1 MYHNPPFFPLDIHK
15 GGGRSQLLDS
25 ELAYVRHN
33 SPLILLW
40 NLTLNKRPSLVLLL
54 LSLAKNSPG
63 SQASLS
69 SFYSYKLRS
78 QSPDGSR
85 YPSRKQGGHGRDLG
99 SKPPAIRRMA
109 LNVNWLQSEFCYSK
123 FTREDSNYLSP
134 AGTTELSERSL
145 GNCDGHQLSTNPQTA
160 GPRTSRLDSASAHVP
175 LT

>member
-1 MYHNPPFFPLDIHK
+1 MYNPPFLPLDINK
-15 GGGRSQLLDS
+15 GGGESQLIYS

-40 NLTLNKRPSLVLLL
+40 NLTLSKRPSLVLLH

-63 SQASLS
+63 SWASLS
-69 SFYSYKLRS
+69 SSYSYKLRS

-85 YPSRKQGGHGRDLG
+85 YPSRKQGGHGKNPG

-109 LNVNWLQSEFCYSK
+109 LNLNQRQSEFCYSK

-134 AGTTELSERSL
+134 AGTAELAERSL
-145 GNCDGHQLSTNPQTA
+145 GNCVGHQLSTNPQTA
-160 GPRTSRLDSASAHVP
+160 GTRTSRLDSASAHVP
-175 LT
+175 LP